1 MSRSPSIIMVHGAFC
16 GGWVFDAF
24 RQPFEAAG
32 HPVLAPDLR
41 GHGAGDRPGEVGGLS
56 MADYASDM
64 AGLCRRVAE
73 AEGSAPI
80 LLGHSMGGL
89 VAQMA
94 ARRAP
99 VSALVLL
106 APSAPWGV
114 FGSSMEEAVTAAAL
128 PLLAPTPF
136 SPVDPDLRLLKAFSL
151 DRLAPAAREATA
163 RRTRPESA
171 RAILETLTWWLDPLM
186 TTLPPSGRLD
196 VGSLVLAGSRDRVHP
211 PATVRQVAERLGGD
225 YREMAGMSH
234 WLPGEPGW
242 EGVAG
247 AILDWLAAR
256 NGPAAT

>member
-1 MSRSPSIIMVHGAFC
+1 MVHGAFC

-32 HPVLAPDLR
+32 FTVLSPDLR

-56 MADYASDM
+56 MADYASDI
-64 AGLCRRVAE
+64 AALCGRIARDTGA
-73 AEGSAPI
+73 APV

-99 VSALVLL
+99 VSALALL

-114 FGSSMEEAVTAAAL
+114 FGSSLEEAVTAAAL
-128 PLLAPTPF
+128 PLVAPTPF
-136 SPVDPDLRLLKAFSL
+136 SPVDPDLRLLKAYSL
-151 DRLAPAAREATA
+151 DRLAPAGREAAA
-163 RRTRPESA
+163 RRARPESA

-186 TTLPPSGRLD
+186 TTRTPPGPLEVD
-196 VGSLVLAGSRDRVHP
+196 ALVLAGSRDRVHP
-211 PATVRQVAERLGGD
+211 PATVRQVADRLGAD
-225 YREMAGMSH
+225 YREMPGMSH

-242 EGVAG
+242 DAVAG
-247 AILDWLAAR
+247 VILDWLASRADR
-256 NGPAAT
+256 AAA

>member
-56 MADYASDM
+56 MADYASDI
-64 AGLCRRVAE
+64 AHLCRRVAE
-73 AEGSAPI
+73 AEGAAPV

-94 ARRAP
+94 ARRGP
-99 VSALVLL
+99 VSALALL

-114 FGSSMEEAVTAAAL
+114 FGSSLEEAVTAAAL
-128 PLLAPTPF
+128 PLVAPTPF
-136 SPVDPDLRLLKAFSL
+136 SPVDPDLQLLKAFSL
-151 DRLAPAAREATA
+151 DRLTPAAREAAA

-186 TTLPPSGRLD
+186 TTLAPPGRLGLD
-196 VGSLVLAGSRDRVHP
+196 SLVLSGSRDRVHP

-225 YREMAGMSH
+225 YREMPGMSH

-242 EGVAG
+242 EAVAG
-247 AILDWLAAR
+247 VILDWLAAR
-256 NGPAAT
+256 RSQAA

>member
-41 GHGAGDRPGEVGGLS
+41 GHGAGDRPGDVGGLS
-56 MADYASDM
+56 MADYASDI
-64 AGLCRRVAE
+64 ARLCRRVAE
-73 AEGSAPI
+73 AEGAAPV

-94 ARRAP
+94 ARRGP
-99 VSALVLL
+99 VSALALL

-114 FGSSMEEAVTAAAL
+114 FGSSLEEAVTAAAL
-128 PLLAPTPF
+128 PLVAPTPF
-136 SPVDPDLRLLKAFSL
+136 SPVDPDLQLLKAFSL
-151 DRLAPAAREATA
+151 DRLTPAAREAAA

-186 TTLPPSGRLD
+186 TTLAPPGRLGLD
-196 VGSLVLAGSRDRVHP
+196 SLVLSGSRDRVHP

-225 YREMAGMSH
+225 YREMPGMSH

-242 EGVAG
+242 EAVAG
-247 AILDWLAAR
+247 VILDWLAAR
-256 NGPAAT
+256 RSQAA

>member
-1 MSRSPSIIMVHGAFC
+1 MVHGAFC

-56 MADYASDM
+56 MADYASDI
-64 AGLCRRVAE
+64 ARLCRRVAE
-73 AEGSAPI
+73 AEGAAPV

-94 ARRAP
+94 ARRGP
-99 VSALVLL
+99 VSALALL

-114 FGSSMEEAVTAAAL
+114 FGSSLEEAVTAAAL
-128 PLLAPTPF
+128 HLVAPTPF
-136 SPVDPDLRLLKAFSL
+136 SPVDPDLQLLKAFSL
-151 DRLAPAAREATA
+151 DRLTPAAREAAA

-186 TTLPPSGRLD
+186 TTLAPPGRLGLD
-196 VGSLVLAGSRDRVHP
+196 SLVLSGSRDRVHP

-225 YREMAGMSH
+225 YREMPGMSH

-242 EGVAG
+242 EAVAG
-247 AILDWLAAR
+247 VILDWLAAR
-256 NGPAAT
+256 RSQAA